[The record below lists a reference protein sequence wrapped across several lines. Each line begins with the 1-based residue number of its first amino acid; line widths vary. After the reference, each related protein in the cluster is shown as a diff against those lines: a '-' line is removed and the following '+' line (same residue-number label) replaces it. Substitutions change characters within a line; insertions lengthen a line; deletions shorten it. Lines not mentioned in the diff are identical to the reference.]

1 MTGKTVSLPRAA
13 ALVGPFSSGKTS
25 LLEALLFRAEAIPRQ
40 GRIKDGNTVGDAS
53 PEARARLM
61 SVEPTLAGLDYLGE
75 RWTFIDCPGSVE
87 FQQDTYNVL
96 MAVDAAI
103 VVCEPDPAR
112 AVMVAPLLKFLDEHG
127 VPHLLFINKIDGNG
141 TRLRETLEALQ
152 GVSARPLVLREVP
165 IREGEQVTGYIDLVS
180 ERAYKYRPGQKSDL
194 IRIPDALKDE
204 EQLARQEMLEHL
216 ADFDDH
222 LMEELL
228 EDIAPPQQ
236 ELYDDLARDLADDL
250 IVPVFF
256 GSAENDGGI
265 TRLWK
270 ALRHD
275 VPAPTATAARLGF
288 TNGGA
293 ATARVFKT
301 VHAAHTGK
309 LSWTRVLR
317 GEFADAQALA
327 GGKVS
332 GLYLPAVGAAAKAA
346 KAGLGEV
353 VGFGRL
359 DNAQSGDVLG
369 GDVVGGDDQGGSDW
383 PKPLEPLFALALE
396 AGKKGDDVKLSG
408 ALTKLA
414 EEDPSYRL
422 EQNAEFGET
431 VLWGQGEIHL
441 LVALERLKSRFGLGV
456 VTRKPTVPYKETIR
470 KPVSVHGRHKKQSGG
485 HGQFGDVHVDI
496 RPQPRG
502 TGFVFEDKIV
512 GGSVPRQYIP
522 AVEDGVVDF
531 LKQGALG
538 FPVVD
543 IAVTLTDGSFHAVDS
558 SDMAF
563 KTAARIAMAEGMP
576 QCDPVLLEPILA
588 VEISVPSDF
597 TSKAQ
602 RIITGRRGQ
611 ILGFDAKEN
620 WASWDQVSAY
630 LPQAEMGDLIVE
642 LRSLTMGVGTFGWR
656 FDHLQELSGRAA
668 AQVVEARK
676 EVLAKKG

>member
-1 MTGKTVSLPRAA
+1 MIGKTVSLPRAA

-40 GRIKDGNTVGDAS
+40 GRIKDGSTVGDS
-53 PEARARLM
+53 SVEARARLM
-61 SVEPTLAGLDYLGE
+61 SVEPTFAGVEYLGE
-75 RWTFIDCPGSVE
+75 RWTFVDCPGSVE
-87 FQQDTYNVL
+87 FQQDTYNAL

-112 AVMVAPLLKFLDEHG
+112 AVMVAPLLRFLDEREI
-127 VPHLLFINKIDGNG
+127 PHLLFVNKIDGAG

-152 GVSARPLVLREVP
+152 AVSDRPLVLREVP
-165 IREGEQVTGYIDLVS
+165 IREGDKVTGFVDLVS
-180 ERAYKYRPGQKSDL
+180 ERAYKYRPGQPSDL
-194 IRIPDALKDE
+194 IKIPDAIKDE

-228 EDIAPPQQ
+228 EDLAPPND
-236 ELYDDLARDLADDL
+236 EVYGDLAKDLADDL

-256 GSAENDGGI
+256 GSAESDGGV

-270 ALRHD
+270 ALRHE
-275 VPAPTATAARLGF
+275 VPEPTATAARLGF
-288 TNGGA
+288 ANGGGA
-293 ATARVFKT
+293 VARVFKT

-309 LSWTRVLR
+309 LSWARVLR
-317 GEFADAQALA
+317 GEFADGQALD

-332 GLYLPAVGAAAKAA
+332 GLYLPAVGAPAKAA
-346 KAGLGEV
+346 KAGLGDV
-353 VGFGRL
+353 VAFGRL
-359 DNAQSGDVLG
+359 DAAATGDVLG
-369 GDVVGGDDQGGSDW
+369 GDGQAGTDW
-383 PKPLEPLFALALE
+383 PPALEPLFALALE
-396 AGKKGDDVKLSG
+396 AEKKGDDVKLSG
-408 ALTKLA
+408 AIVKLV

-456 VTRKPTVPYKETIR
+456 LTRKPTVPYKETIR
-470 KPVSVHGRHKKQSGG
+470 KATSVHGRHKKQSGG

-502 TGFVFEDKIV
+502 QGFVFEDRIV
-512 GGSVPRQYIP
+512 GGAVPRQYIP
-522 AVEDGVVDF
+522 AVEDGVVEF
-531 LKQGALG
+531 LRQGALG

-543 IAVTLTDGSFHAVDS
+543 IAVTLTDGSYHSVDS

-563 KTAARIAMAEGMP
+563 KTAARVAMAEGMP

-588 VEISVPSDF
+588 VEISVPADY

-602 RIITGRRGQ
+602 RIISGRRGQ
-611 ILGFDAKEN
+611 ILGYDAKDG
-620 WASWDQVSAY
+620 WAGWDQVSAY

-642 LRSLTMGVGTFGWR
+642 LRSLTMGVGTFAWR
-656 FDHLQELSGRAA
+656 FDHLQELNGRAA
-668 AQVVEARK
+668 DKVVETRK
-676 EVLAKKG
+676 EALSGKG